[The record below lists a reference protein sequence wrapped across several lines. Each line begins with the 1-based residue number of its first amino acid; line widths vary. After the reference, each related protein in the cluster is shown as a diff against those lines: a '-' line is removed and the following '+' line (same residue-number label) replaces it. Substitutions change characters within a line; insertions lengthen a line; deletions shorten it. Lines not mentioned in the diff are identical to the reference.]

1 MGRSVKARFFIM
13 DIRLSLCLDEF
24 LEAGLIVPIDP
35 IRGQFRDL
43 VDEDPC
49 KEIPHLFISCIKVV
63 RSHNGFKGICQ
74 DGRIVTATHVT
85 FPSAKE
91 EIVSNGKVLSQF
103 RQGLFANKECPKLGK
118 RSFIHLR
125 VGKVQMGTDNKA
137 ENGITQNSRRWLNS
151 GTTFSLHS

>member
-49 KEIPHLFISCIKVV
+49 KE
-63 RSHNGFKGICQ
+63 
-74 DGRIVTATHVT
+74 
-85 FPSAKE
+85 E
-91 EIVSNGKVLSQF
+91 
-103 RQGLFANKECPKLGK
+103 
-118 RSFIHLR
+118 
-125 VGKVQMGTDNKA
+125 
-137 ENGITQNSRRWLNS
+137 S
-151 GTTFSLHS
+151 GTFLLYKSDDPGDI